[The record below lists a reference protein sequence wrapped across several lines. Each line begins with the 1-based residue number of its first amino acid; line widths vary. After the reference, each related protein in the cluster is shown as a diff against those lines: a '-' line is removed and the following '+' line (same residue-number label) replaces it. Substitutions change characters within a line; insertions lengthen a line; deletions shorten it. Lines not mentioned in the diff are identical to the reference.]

1 LCGDKLD
8 LVIGVE
14 QAFPNRIAGV
24 IRTDDGDAAYRACR
38 AAIEGGVGT
47 VEVTTG
53 VPGWAEVVERLVAQS
68 AGVPIGVGTVVRPEM
83 VAVAVAAGA
92 SFVVTPFLVPEVAAA
107 AREHDVLLVMGAL
120 TPSEIHQ
127 ALSVH
132 GAQVVK
138 IYPIS
143 SVGGPSY
150 LKLIAGP
157 MPGMPLW
164 VSGGVELDQ
173 VAAYLKLGVKAVG
186 LTTALF
192 PPDVVSAG
200 DTARITELAREAVAT
215 LAGVA

>member
-1 LCGDKLD
+1 M
-8 LVIGVE
+8 ISVE
-14 QAFPNRIAGV
+14 EVFPNRIAGV
-24 IRTDDGDAAYRACR
+24 IRTDDADAAYHACR
-38 AAIEGGVGT
+38 AAIEGGIGT

-53 VPGWAEVVERLVAQS
+53 VPDWVEVVERLVAS
-68 AGVPIGVGTVVRPEM
+68 SPGVPIGVGTVVRPEM
-83 VAVAVAAGA
+83 VGAAATAGA
-92 SFVVTPFLVPEVAAA
+92 SFVVTPFLLPEVAAA
-107 AREHDVLLVMGAL
+107 ARERDILLVMGAL

-127 ALSVH
+127 ALNIH

-138 IYPIS
+138 VYPIA
-143 SVGGPSY
+143 SVGGASY

-173 VAAYLKLGVKAVG
+173 VAEYLTLGVKAVG

-192 PPDVVSAG
+192 PADAVRAR
-200 DTARITELAREAVAT
+200 DWERITVLAREAVSA

>member
-1 LCGDKLD
+1 M
-8 LVIGVE
+8 ISIE
-14 QAFPNRIAGV
+14 AAFPNRIAGV
-24 IRTDDGDAAYRACR
+24 IRTDDGDTAYRACR
-38 AAIEGGVGT
+38 AAIDGGVGT

-53 VPGWAEVVERLVAQS
+53 VPGWAEVVERLVAS
-68 AGVPIGVGTVVRPEM
+68 SPGVPIGVGTVVRPEM
-83 VAVAVAAGA
+83 VGTAVAAGA

-107 AREHDVLLVMGAL
+107 AHDRDILLVLGAL
-120 TPSEIHQ
+120 TPTEIHQ
-127 ALSVH
+127 ALHVH

-138 IYPIS
+138 IYPIA
-143 SVGGPSY
+143 SVGGTSY

-173 VAAYLKLGVKAVG
+173 VADYLRLGVKAVG

-192 PPDVVSAG
+192 PVDAVRTG
-200 DTARITELAREAVAT
+200 DGARITALAREAVAT

>member
-1 LCGDKLD
+1 MVG
-8 LVIGVE
+8 IE

-38 AAIEGGVGT
+38 AAIAGGVGT

-53 VPGWAEVVERLVAQS
+53 VPGWAQVVERLVAE
-68 AGVPIGVGTVVRPEM
+68 GGGTPIGVGTVVKPEM
-83 VAVAVAAGA
+83 VATAAAAGA
-92 SFVVTPFLVPEVAAA
+92 SFVVTPFLLPEVAEAA
-107 AREHDVLLVMGAL
+107 HRHGVLLVMGAL

-127 ALSVH
+127 ALNVH

-138 IYPIS
+138 IYPIA
-143 SVGGPSY
+143 SVGGASY

-173 VAAYLKLGVKAVG
+173 VAAYLRLGVKAVG

-192 PPDVVSAG
+192 PPDAVSKG
-200 DTARITELAREAVAT
+200 DTERISALAREAVAA
-215 LAGVA
+215 LAGVL